1 MRRWSSNMP
10 QKYPQK
16 IEKSMNDYLDQI
28 GKYDFYFIED
38 ETGGYRFRGVRGN
51 VFRRE
56 CKDFNKFMKH
66 MPEEEKHLFTHLYGI
81 ADVER
86 VDTGKHT
93 LVYAIFADLQ
103 ELSPPVPMPRQSILI
118 KHLIDENK
126 RLEIA
131 IKQLKKL
138 LADNNILIIVMEEK

>member
-1 MRRWSSNMP
+1 MLPRFPKMVNKMSAYLSEISN
-10 QKYPQK
+10 Y
-16 IEKSMNDYLDQI
+16 N
-28 GKYDFYFIED
+28 FYFTED
-38 ETGGYRFRGVRGN
+38 EAGAYRFRGTRGN
-51 VFRRE
+51 VYRRDH
-56 CKDFNKFMKH
+56 KDFAAFMKR
-66 MPEEEKHLFTHLYGI
+66 MPEKEKQTFTQLYGI

-86 VDTGKHT
+86 VDTGTHT

-103 ELSPPVPMPRQSILI
+103 ELSPPVPMPRQAILI

-138 LADNNILIIVMEEK
+138 LADNNILIIDMEEK